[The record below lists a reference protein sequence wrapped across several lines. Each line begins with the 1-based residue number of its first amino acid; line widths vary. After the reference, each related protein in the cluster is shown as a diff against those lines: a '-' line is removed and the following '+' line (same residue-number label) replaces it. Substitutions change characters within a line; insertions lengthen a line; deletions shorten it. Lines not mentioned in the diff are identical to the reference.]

1 MGFGADSEVIKP
13 VVFREEI
20 IESIR
25 NMNKVYDM
33 I

>member
-1 MGFGADSEVIKP
+1 MGFGADAEVIEP

-20 IESIR
+20 IDSVR
-25 NMNKVYDM
+25 NMNKVYG